1 MPIDDE
7 LLRKA
12 LDRVATSTTDH
23 RDVGRWLTDIVEAA
37 AGVFPVAGVG
47 LMVLDP
53 QEVLRYVMA
62 SDDHVRALEEAQED
76 AGQGP
81 CIDSLVHCKV
91 VATTDARDDERWPRL
106 APLLEGT
113 AVHAVLG
120 VPLVVSGN
128 AIGTLNAYADEPH
141 EWHSSEEAA
150 IAKFAEMAAELVR
163 VSLTATR
170 QGQLAEQLQYALD
183 HRLPIER
190 AVGIVMASE
199 GLGAVEAFDR
209 LRRQARSRGM
219 RVADLAVQVLGA
231 HEDAIRARDGDGAA
245 AGGTP
250 AAAGSVGTGNVA
262 GASNIGGGGNVAS
275 ASNIGGAG
283 NVWPGGNVGG
293 VGPRAK
299 TRSGPGSG
307 ATRSGAGQGL
317 KPTVRP
323 GSG

>member
-106 APLLEGT
+106 APLL
-113 AVHAVLG
+113 
-120 VPLVVSGN
+120 
-128 AIGTLNAYADEPH
+128 
-141 EWHSSEEAA
+141 
-150 IAKFAEMAAELVR
+150 
-163 VSLTATR
+163 
-170 QGQLAEQLQYALD
+170 
-183 HRLPIER
+183 
-190 AVGIVMASE
+190 
-199 GLGAVEAFDR
+199 
-209 LRRQARSRGM
+209 
-219 RVADLAVQVLGA
+219 
-231 HEDAIRARDGDGAA
+231 
-245 AGGTP
+245 
-250 AAAGSVGTGNVA
+250 
-262 GASNIGGGGNVAS
+262 
-275 ASNIGGAG
+275 
-283 NVWPGGNVGG
+283 
-293 VGPRAK
+293 
-299 TRSGPGSG
+299 
-307 ATRSGAGQGL
+307 
-317 KPTVRP
+317 
-323 GSG
+323 